1 MKKMLLRTIV
11 FCMTGSLLALS
22 AFAQQPDQ
30 IPGKPGKEPGL
41 NPTGRSTMHG
51 QSFRASKAI
60 NADVKTAS
68 GESLGKIEDLI
79 VNPTT
84 GKIEFA
90 VINREDKLTPLPWQL
105 LSASSAASRP
115 GLPATAGA
123 EQCAFTANVDKQ
135 KLDQAVTIDK
145 NQWPE
150 FNASWKQQVYSHYG
164 VSESGV
170 GAPGSPSGAERGLG
184 TPDRRPG
191 QDYRRPTPSPT
202 PTPRPPG
209 TPDNPNP

>member
-22 AFAQQPDQ
+22 GFAQQPDQ
-30 IPGKPGKEPGL
+30 NPAKPGRDTGL

-60 NADVKTAS
+60 NAEVKTAQ
-68 GESLGKIEDLI
+68 GENLGKIEDLI

-105 LSASSAASRP
+105 LSASPAGARA
-115 GLPATAGA
+115 GLPSTPGT
-123 EQCAFTANVDKQ
+123 EQCTFSANVEKQ
-135 KLDQAVTIDK
+135 KFDQAMTIDK
-145 NQWPE
+145 NQWPD
-150 FNASWKQQVYSHYG
+150 FSTSWKQQVYSHYG

-191 QDYRRPTPSPT
+191 QDYRRPSTPPSPS
-202 PTPRPPG
+202 PKPPG
-209 TPDNPNP
+209 TPDNP